1 MIKVSCFTCKY
12 FMKTLIHIREHEQ
25 QNKIAD
31 LSLCS
36 KLGFRIFDKGNT
48 KMYCN
53 FHLPIEPINNE
64 KKRIDI
70 LSLSQ

>member
-1 MIKVSCFTCKY
+1 
-12 FMKTLIHIREHEQ
+12 MKTLIHIREHEQ

-64 KKRIDI
+64 KKN
-70 LSLSQ
+70 